1 MTILIADDHPLMC
14 EALKK
19 LVAELSADLAVLD
32 AGSLEKARAA
42 LAASGKVKLV
52 VLELALDGAPA
63 LSALEA
69 MQSAAGDTPI
79 VVLTARDDPATARAV
94 LESGARGFLS
104 KRSPRR
110 VVLEALRL
118 VLFGGTYVP
127 PEALQDDI
135 PALARETAARTV
147 PSRTPRGDDPLSA
160 LGLTPRQIDVLALLV
175 QGNSTKE
182 ICRALNLAEGTIKV
196 HTQGPHHRDPARPE
210 CGEPH
215 PGDLRA
221 HAARDQPLVARLD
234 APGAFAAAVA
244 PGARERRTG
253 PAAALHGERVRDA
266 LNRAPEGVRA
276 AVK

>member
-147 PSRTPRGDDPLSA
+147 PSRTPRGDDPLS
-160 LGLTPRQIDVLALLV
+160 GWRCW
-175 QGNSTKE
+175 
-182 ICRALNLAEGTIKV
+182 CRAI
-196 HTQGPHHRDPARPE
+196 RP
-210 CGEPH
+210 
-215 PGDLRA
+215 RRS
-221 HAARDQPLVARLD
+221 AAR
-234 APGAFAAAVA
+234 
-244 PGARERRTG
+244 
-253 PAAALHGERVRDA
+253 
-266 LNRAPEGVRA
+266 
-276 AVK
+276 

>member
-19 LVAELSADLAVLD
+19 LVAELSPDLAVLD
-32 AGSLEKARAA
+32 AGSLEKARAVI
-42 LAASGKVKLV
+42 AAIGQVKLV
-52 VLELALDGAPA
+52 VLELALEGAPA

-69 MQSAAGDTPI
+69 MQSAAGDAPI

-127 PEALQDDI
+127 PEALQDAA
-135 PALARETAARTV
+135 PALARDAQARAV
-147 PSRTPRGDDPLSA
+147 PERARRGDDPLSA

-196 HTQGPHHRDPARPE
+196 HTTAILRALNAASRTQAICALTRLGISLSSLVSMRPAR
-210 CGEPH
+210 
-215 PGDLRA
+215 
-221 HAARDQPLVARLD
+221 
-234 APGAFAAAVA
+234 
-244 PGARERRTG
+244 
-253 PAAALHGERVRDA
+253 AAALPRSDRPSE
-266 LNRAPEGVRA
+266 APGPPLRHMA
-276 AVK
+276 SAFAMR

>member
-196 HTQGPHHRDPARPE
+196 HTPRRSARSRGSGSASRRSSR
-210 CGEPH
+210 C
-215 PGDLRA
+215 
-221 HAARDQPLVARLD
+221 AR
-234 APGAFAAAVA
+234 
-244 PGARERRTG
+244 
-253 PAAALHGERVRDA
+253 RVRCRC
-266 LNRAPEGVRA
+266 RARRA
-276 AVK
+276 RATHRARRCATWRACSRCAEPRP